1 MLILSY
7 YMWYYCNKY
16 KWDIKCITDIWMKLF
31 TYANSFFIYI
41 NQNTHVYVCMYVC
54 MYVCICIYR
63 ERERDG
69 EGDNKSL
76 YITVKSITSV
86 VSPGST
92 GGGHRISQSTTSH
105 SLCKWAQNL

>member
-1 MLILSY
+1 
-7 YMWYYCNKY
+7 
-16 KWDIKCITDIWMKLF
+16 MKLF

-54 MYVCICIYR
+54 MYMYIQ
-63 ERERDG
+63 RERDG
-69 EGDNKSL
+69 EGENKSL
-76 YITVKSITSV
+76 YITVKSTTSV

-92 GGGHRISQSTTSH
+92 GGGHHISQSTTSH